1 MNEAILERIKQLN
14 ALLKQYNYEY
24 YQLNESSVSD
34 QEYNRLMDE
43 LIELENQYPEYRF
56 ADSPTQKV
64 GGSFSSEFNK
74 IRHQT
79 PMLSL
84 SNVYDE
90 NEIQQFHK
98 RILDTLTTPSFSY
111 VCECKIDGL
120 SISLIYKNGKLVQAS
135 TRGDGTIGEDITQN
149 AYYIQS
155 IPKTIPY
162 EKDLEVRGEVYMS
175 IKTFQQLNLLR
186 QQNQESTFANPRNAA
201 SGSLRQL
208 DSNITKNRPLD
219 IYIFNVQKIEG
230 KEFNSHYEEL
240 EYLRKLGFNV
250 NPVLIPCKD
259 TEEVIK
265 AIQKIGEDRENLTFG
280 IDGAVVKVDD
290 LNLRKIMGTTS
301 KVPKWAIAYKYPPE
315 RKETILKDITFQ
327 VGRTGVITPMAI
339 LEPVKVA
346 GSTIRKA
353 TLHNEDFI
361 QQRDIK
367 INDIVVIRKAGDVI
381 PEVVKVVKER
391 RDESAKDF
399 KMITHC
405 PVCHEPI
412 YREEDKSDYV
422 CINTNCPARLQ
433 ESITHFC
440 SRKAM
445 NIDGLGEANVKLF
458 IEQGFIHSVAD
469 IYQLKQ
475 YDYELKCLPKMG
487 EKSVSNLLRAIEN
500 SKNNALEK
508 LIFGLGI
515 LEVGE
520 KTAKILVHEFH
531 TMDALMNATLEDF
544 NAIYSIGPIMADAI
558 YHYFQEEK
566 NRQLIQTLK
575 EYGLNMGTSQTQSVD
590 KTSFFYG
597 KTIVLTGTLSF
608 MDRIQATELLE
619 KVGAKMT
626 SSVSKKTSLVI
637 VGENAGSKLE
647 KAQTLQ
653 IPILNEKEFL
663 EKLTQENLLKN
674 DES

>member
-1 MNEAILERIKQLN
+1 
-14 ALLKQYNYEY
+14 
-24 YQLNESSVSD
+24 
-34 QEYNRLMDE
+34 
-43 LIELENQYPEYRF
+43 
-56 ADSPTQKV
+56 
-64 GGSFSSEFNK
+64 
-74 IRHQT
+74 
-79 PMLSL
+79 
-84 SNVYDE
+84 
-90 NEIQQFHK
+90 
-98 RILDTLTTPSFSY
+98 
-111 VCECKIDGL
+111 
-120 SISLIYKNGKLVQAS
+120 
-135 TRGDGTIGEDITQN
+135 
-149 AYYIQS
+149 
-155 IPKTIPY
+155 
-162 EKDLEVRGEVYMS
+162 
-175 IKTFQQLNLLR
+175 
-186 QQNQESTFANPRNAA
+186 
-201 SGSLRQL
+201 
-208 DSNITKNRPLD
+208 
-219 IYIFNVQKIEG
+219 
-230 KEFNSHYEEL
+230 
-240 EYLRKLGFNV
+240 
-250 NPVLIPCKD
+250 
-259 TEEVIK
+259 
-265 AIQKIGEDRENLTFG
+265 
-280 IDGAVVKVDD
+280 
-290 LNLRKIMGTTS
+290 
-301 KVPKWAIAYKYPPE
+301 
-315 RKETILKDITFQ
+315 
-327 VGRTGVITPMAI
+327 
-339 LEPVKVA
+339 
-346 GSTIRKA
+346 
-353 TLHNEDFI
+353 
-361 QQRDIK
+361 
-367 INDIVVIRKAGDVI
+367 
-381 PEVVKVVKER
+381 
-391 RDESAKDF
+391 
-399 KMITHC
+399 
-405 PVCHEPI
+405 
-412 YREEDKSDYV
+412 
-422 CINTNCPARLQ
+422 
-433 ESITHFC
+433 
-440 SRKAM
+440 M

>member
-1 MNEAILERIKQLN
+1 MR
-14 ALLKQYNYEY
+14 LLIRQRVF
-24 YQLNESSVSD
+24 SWT
-34 QEYNRLMDE
+34 
-43 LIELENQYPEYRF
+43 
-56 ADSPTQKV
+56 DSYD
-64 GGSFSSEFNK
+64 
-74 IRHQT
+74 
-79 PMLSL
+79 
-84 SNVYDE
+84 VYDE

-208 DSNITKNRPLD
+208 DPSITKSRNLD
-219 IYIFNVQKIEG
+219 VFLYTLIAPEKHQITTQWDALQWLKSLGFPINEEAKICKNV
-230 KEFNSHYEEL
+230 EEIL
-240 EYLRKLGFNV
+240 QFIDKLG
-250 NPVLIPCKD
+250 
-259 TEEVIK
+259 
-265 AIQKIGEDRENLTFG
+265 QKREMLPYE
-280 IDGAVVKVDD
+280 IDGVVLKVNQ
-290 LNLRKIMGTTS
+290 LSLYETIGYTAKA
-301 KVPKWAIAYKYPPE
+301 PKWATAYKFPP
-315 RKETILKDITFQ
+315 KEMTTRLLDIIFT
-327 VGRTGVITPMAI
+327 VGRTGRITPNAV

>member
-1 MNEAILERIKQLN
+1 MNEQILERIKKLN

-84 SNVYDE
+84 RNVYDE
-90 NEIQQFHK
+90 TEIQQFHK
-98 RILDTLTTPSFSY
+98 RVIDALNSTAFSY

-149 AYYIQS
+149 DFYIQS

-175 IKTFQQLNLLR
+175 VETFHQLNQLR
-186 QQNQESTFANPRNAA
+186 SQNNEPTFANPRNAA

-208 DSNITKNRPLD
+208 DPTITKSRNLD
-219 IYIFNVQKIEG
+219 VFLYTLVFPQNHQIETQWDALQFM
-230 KEFNSHYEEL
+230 K
-240 EYLRKLGFNV
+240 KLGFPV
-250 NPVLIPCKD
+250 NKEAKICKSVED
-259 TEEVIK
+259 ILHYIEQLG
-265 AIQKIGEDRENLTFG
+265 QKRDSLPYE
-280 IDGAVVKVDD
+280 IDGVVLKVNE
-290 LNLRKIMGTTS
+290 LSLYETIGYTAKA
-301 KVPKWAIAYKYPPE
+301 PKWATAYKFPP
-315 RKETILKDITFQ
+315 KEMTTRLLDIIFT
-327 VGRTGVITPMAI
+327 VGRTGRITPNAV

-361 QQRDIK
+361 LQRDIK

-391 RDESAKDF
+391 RDDSVKDF
-399 KMITHC
+399 KMIHTC

-422 CINTNCPARLQ
+422 CLNTNCPARLL

-445 NIDGLGEANVKLF
+445 NIDGLGEANVKTF

-475 YDYELKCLPKMG
+475 YDYELRCLPKMG
-487 EKSVSNLLRAIEN
+487 EKSVANLLNAIEN
-500 SKNNALEK
+500 SKRNSLDK
-508 LIFGLGI
+508 LLFGLGI

-520 KTAKILVHEFH
+520 KTAKILAHEFH
-531 TMDALMNATLEDF
+531 TMDALMNASLETLS
-544 NAIYSIGPIMADAI
+544 AIYSIGPIMADAI

-566 NRQLIQTLK
+566 NRQLIQALK
-575 EYGLNMGTSQTQSVD
+575 EYGLNMGTEMVFNEETN
-590 KTSFFYG
+590 SFFYG

-608 MDRIQATELLE
+608 IGRIEATELLE
-619 KVGAKMT
+619 NAGAKMT

-637 VGENAGSKLE
+637 VGENAGSKLD
-647 KAQTLQ
+647 KAIVLQ
-653 IPILNEKEFL
+653 IPTMDEKEFYEQL
-663 EKLTQENLLKN
+663 KKENRI
-674 DES
+674 